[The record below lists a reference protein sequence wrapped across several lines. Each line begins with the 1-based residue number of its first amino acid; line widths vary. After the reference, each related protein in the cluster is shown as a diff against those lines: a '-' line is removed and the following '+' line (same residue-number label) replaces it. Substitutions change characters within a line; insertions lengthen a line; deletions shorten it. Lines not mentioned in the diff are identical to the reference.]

1 MLDCARVQRVQ
12 GGLEVVGRRESLL
25 HPLGNKIPT
34 HCAVA
39 WQDSDRK
46 GFSEMAG
53 QGMARALLPP
63 PAKFQRLEVYRLRTE
78 PS

>member
-1 MLDCARVQRVQ
+1 MLDCACVQRVQ
-12 GGLEVVGRRESLL
+12 WGLEVAGRRESLL

-46 GFSEMAG
+46 G
-53 QGMARALLPP
+53 L
-63 PAKFQRLEVYRLRTE
+63 
-78 PS
+78 